1 MKAIRLHAQ
10 AGPEALVYEDAP
22 QPSPQAG
29 EILVRVH
36 ATAVTPTELLWPPT
50 WQTTA
55 GQPRALPIPGH
66 EFSGVIAVVGAAVAD
81 LAEGDAV
88 YGMNDWFAE
97 GADAEYVVA
106 RARDVALKPRSIDHA
121 TAAVVP
127 ISALTAWQALIDR
140 GNLGQGQR
148 VLIHGGAGGVGSF
161 AVQIARR
168 QGAYVIAT
176 ASAHNLDFVRELGAD
191 EVIDYKATRFEEA
204 ARDLDVVLDTV
215 GGETFQRS
223 RQVVKS
229 GGKLVSIAA
238 DSEASGA
245 KDHFFIVEA
254 NRAQLAEI
262 ARLIDGGQIRPI
274 VDSVLPLAQA
284 REAYARK
291 PARGK
296 VVLQVVS

>member
-1 MKAIRLHAQ
+1 MKAVRLHAQ
-10 AGPEALVYEDAP
+10 TGPEAFVYEDVP
-22 QPSPQAG
+22 EPSPQAG
-29 EILVRVH
+29 ELLVRVH

-55 GQPRALPIPGH
+55 GQPRTLPIPGH
-66 EFSGVIAVVGAAVAD
+66 EFSGVIAAVGAGINDFAA
-81 LAEGDAV
+81 GDAV
-88 YGMNDWFAE
+88 YGMNDWFAD
-97 GADAEYVVA
+97 GADAEYTLA
-106 RARDVALKPRSIDHA
+106 RATDVALKPHSIDHA

-127 ISALTAWQALIDR
+127 ISALTAWQALVDR
-140 GNLGQGQR
+140 AGLSQGQR

-168 QGAYVIAT
+168 QGARVIAT
-176 ASAHNLDFVRELGAD
+176 ASAYNLDFVRELGAD
-191 EVIDYKATRFEEA
+191 EVIDYKATRFEEV

-223 RQVVKS
+223 RQVLKP

-245 KDHFFIVEA
+245 KDYFFIVEA

-262 ARLIDGGQIRPI
+262 ARLIDGGQIRPV
-274 VDSVLPLAQA
+274 VDSLLPLAQA

-291 PARGK
+291 PRRGK
-296 VVLQVVS
+296 VVLQVVG